1 MLPDNCRMLV
11 GTLACAVPAEN
22 LSESANVL
30 KILEGSMTIMK
41 KKNLAVLFGGR
52 SVEHEISVITAL
64 QLINVI
70 DVTQYNII
78 PVYIAQTGRWY
89 VGDNLLDKN
98 FYRRLP
104 NSVKS
109 AQEVALLPV
118 AGSKGLTY
126 LNRSN
131 DTLPIDIYFVAF
143 HGTYGED
150 GCIQGMLE
158 MADATYTGC
167 GVLPAALGMNKYQCK
182 IMLKAMGIPVLPA
195 ASIDRRDAQKSLAA
209 VREQIFATPGLEQF
223 PLFVKPCN
231 LGSSIGIGV
240 AKDEQ
245 TLNACLVNTFRYDSH
260 AIVEPCVKEILE
272 INISVL
278 EDDDEITTSVIEMP
292 VSLSGVLT
300 FEEKYLRDDGG
311 KKTGGN
317 ESQGM
322 VSLSRVIDPQDLNPE
337 LKQAALEYA
346 KKAFKVLGCSGVSR
360 IDFIID
366 ASCDQLYFNEIN
378 TLPGSLSFYLWMKS
392 NPPLIYT
399 ELLNRIIRQAEKRQV
414 TKLALKRQEGMRAL
428 FK

>member
-1 MLPDNCRMLV
+1 
-11 GTLACAVPAEN
+11 
-22 LSESANVL
+22 
-30 KILEGSMTIMK
+30 MK
-41 KKNLAVLFGGR
+41 KKKLAVLFGGR
-52 SVEHEISVITAL
+52 SVEHEISVITAI
-64 QLINVI
+64 QLMNVI
-70 DVTQYNII
+70 DVTQYEII

-104 NSVKS
+104 NSLTE
-109 AQEVALLPV
+109 AREVTLLPI

-126 LNRSN
+126 LDRQ
-131 DTLPIDIYFVAF
+131 DKILLIDIYFLAF
-143 HGTYGED
+143 HGTFGED

-182 IMLKAMGIPVLPA
+182 MMLKAAGIPVLPA
-195 ASIDRRDAQKSLAA
+195 ALVDRRDAQKSLEA
-209 VREQIFATPGLEQF
+209 VRAQIFTTPGLEQL

-260 AIVEPCVKEILE
+260 AIVEPCVKEIVE

-278 EDDDEITTSVIEMP
+278 EDDEITASVIEMP

-311 KKTGGN
+311 KKTGGG

-322 VSLSRVIDPQDLNPE
+322 ASLSRIIDPPDLDPE
-337 LKQAALEYA
+337 IKQAALEYA

-378 TLPGSLSFYLWMKS
+378 TLPGSLSFYLWVKS
-392 NPPLIYT
+392 NPPLVYT

>member
-1 MLPDNCRMLV
+1 
-11 GTLACAVPAEN
+11 
-22 LSESANVL
+22 
-30 KILEGSMTIMK
+30 MK

-52 SVEHEISVITAL
+52 SVEHEISVITAI
-64 QLINVI
+64 QLMNVI
-70 DVTQYNII
+70 DVTQYKII

-89 VGDNLLDKN
+89 VGDNLFDKS

-104 NSVKS
+104 GSLTE
-109 AQEVALLPV
+109 ATEVMLLPI
-118 AGSKGLTY
+118 AGSKGLNY
-126 LNRSN
+126 LNTRSN
-131 DTLPIDIYFVAF
+131 EVLPIDIYFLAF
-143 HGTYGED
+143 HGTFGED

-182 IMLKAMGIPVLPA
+182 MMLKAAGIPVLPA
-195 ASIDRRDAQKSLAA
+195 AMIDRRDAQKSLES
-209 VREQIFATPGLEQF
+209 VRAQIFATPGLEQL

-240 AKDEQ
+240 AKDEL

-272 INISVL
+272 INVSVL
-278 EDDDEITTSVIEMP
+278 EDDEITASVIEMP
-292 VSLSGVLT
+292 ISLSGVLT

-322 VSLSRVIDPQDLNPE
+322 ASLSRIIDPPDLDPAM
-337 LKQAALEYA
+337 KQAALDYA
-346 KKAFKVLGCSGVSR
+346 KQAFKVLGCSGVSR

-366 ASCDQLYFNEIN
+366 ASANQLYFNEIN
-378 TLPGSLSFYLWMKS
+378 TLPGSLSFYLWVKS
-392 NPPLIYT
+392 NPPLVYT

>member
-11 GTLACAVPAEN
+11 GTLACALPAEN

-30 KILEGSMTIMK
+30 KIVEGSITIMK

-104 NSVKS
+104 GSVKS

-131 DTLPIDIYFVAF
+131 DTLPIDIYFLAF

-260 AIVEPCVKEILE
+260 AIVEPCIKEIVE

-322 VSLSRVIDPQDLNPE
+322 ASLSRIIDPQDLNPE
-337 LKQAALEYA
+337 LKEAALAYA
-346 KKAFKVLGCSGVSR
+346 KTAFKILGCSGVSR

-366 ASCDQLYFNEIN
+366 ASCDRLYFNEIN

-392 NPPLIYT
+392 NPPLVYT

>member
-1 MLPDNCRMLV
+1 
-11 GTLACAVPAEN
+11 
-22 LSESANVL
+22 
-30 KILEGSMTIMK
+30 MK
-41 KKNLAVLFGGR
+41 KQNLAVLFGGR

-89 VGDNLLDKN
+89 VGDKLLEKD

-109 AQEVALLPV
+109 ATEVALLPV

-126 LNRSN
+126 LSGSN
-131 DTLPIDIYFVAF
+131 DTLPVDIYFLAF
-143 HGTYGED
+143 HGTFGED

-195 ASIDRRDAQKSLAA
+195 VMIDRRDAQKDLAA
-209 VREQIFATPGLEQF
+209 VRAEIMSTPGLEQF

-260 AIVEPCVKEILE
+260 AIVEPCVKEITE

-311 KKTGGN
+311 KKTGGS

-322 VSLSRVIDPQDLNPE
+322 ASLSRIIDPPDLNPE
-337 LKQAALEYA
+337 LKQAALGYA
-346 KKAFKVLGCSGVSR
+346 KKAF
-360 IDFIID
+360 
-366 ASCDQLYFNEIN
+366 
-378 TLPGSLSFYLWMKS
+378 
-392 NPPLIYT
+392 
-399 ELLNRIIRQAEKRQV
+399 NRR
-414 TKLALKRQEGMRAL
+414 
-428 FK
+428 

>member
-1 MLPDNCRMLV
+1 MVVKCR
-11 GTLACAVPAEN
+11 
-22 LSESANVL
+22 SARSAD
-30 KILEGSMTIMK
+30 EMK

-70 DVTQYNII
+70 DVTQYEII

-104 NSVKS
+104 NSLKA
-109 AQEVALLPV
+109 AQEVALLPI

-126 LNRSN
+126 LNSRRN
-131 DTLPIDIYFVAF
+131 DVCPIDIYFLAF
-143 HGTYGED
+143 HGTFGED

-182 IMLKAMGIPVLPA
+182 MMLKAAGIPVLPA
-195 ASIDRRDAQKSLAA
+195 ALIDRRDAQKSLAA
-209 VREQIFATPGLEQF
+209 VREQIFATPGLEQL

-240 AKDEQ
+240 AKDER

-260 AIVEPCVKEILE
+260 AIVEPCVKDIVEV
-272 INISVL
+272 NVSVL
-278 EDDDEITTSVIEMP
+278 DDDEITASVIEMP

-311 KKTGGN
+311 KKTGDN

-322 VSLSRVIDPQDLNPE
+322 ASLSRVIDPQDLNPE
-337 LKQAALEYA
+337 LKQAAVEYA
-346 KKAFKVLGCSGVSR
+346 KQAFKILGCSGVSR

-366 ASCDQLYFNEIN
+366 AESDRLYFNEIN
-378 TLPGSLSFYLWMKS
+378 TLPGSLSFYLWVKS
-392 NPPLIYT
+392 NPPLVYT

>member
-1 MLPDNCRMLV
+1 
-11 GTLACAVPAEN
+11 
-22 LSESANVL
+22 
-30 KILEGSMTIMK
+30 MK

-70 DVTQYNII
+70 DVTQYEII

-104 NSVKS
+104 NSLKE

-126 LNRSN
+126 LNSRRN
-131 DTLPIDIYFVAF
+131 DILPIDIYFLAF
-143 HGTYGED
+143 HGTFGED

-182 IMLKAMGIPVLPA
+182 MMLKAAGIPVLPA
-195 ASIDRRDAQKSLAA
+195 ALVDRRDAQTSLAA
-209 VREQIFATPGLEQF
+209 VREQIFATPGLEQL

-240 AKDEQ
+240 AKDER

-260 AIVEPCVKEILE
+260 AIVEPCVKEIIE
-272 INISVL
+272 VNVSVL
-278 EDDDEITTSVIEMP
+278 DDDEITASVIEMP

-322 VSLSRVIDPQDLNPE
+322 ASLSRIIDPQDLNPE
-337 LKQAALEYA
+337 LKQAAVEYA
-346 KKAFKVLGCSGVSR
+346 KQAFKVLGCSGVSR

-366 ASCDQLYFNEIN
+366 AQSDKLYFNEIN
-378 TLPGSLSFYLWMKS
+378 TLPGSLSFYLWVKS
-392 NPPLIYT
+392 NPPLVYT

>member
-1 MLPDNCRMLV
+1 MLV
-11 GTLACAVPAEN
+11 C
-22 LSESANVL
+22 LSVGESLELANVP
-30 KILEGSMTIMK
+30 KIIEGSMTIMK

-126 LNRSN
+126 LNSRME
-131 DTLPIDIYFVAF
+131 TLPIDIYFLAF
-143 HGTYGED
+143 HGTFGED

-182 IMLKAMGIPVLPA
+182 IMLNAAGIPVLPA
-195 ASIDRRDAQKSLAA
+195 AQIDRRDAQKSLAS
-209 VREQIFATPGLEQF
+209 VREQIFATPGLEQL

-260 AIVEPCVKEILE
+260 AIVEPCIKEIVE

-278 EDDDEITTSVIEMP
+278 EDDDEITASVIEMP

-311 KKTGGN
+311 KKTGGS

-322 VSLSRVIDPQDLNPE
+322 ASLSRIIDPPDLNPE
-337 LKQAALEYA
+337 LKQAALGYA

-366 ASCDQLYFNEIN
+366 ASCDRLYFNEIN

-392 NPPLIYT
+392 SPPLVYT

>member
-1 MLPDNCRMLV
+1 
-11 GTLACAVPAEN
+11 
-22 LSESANVL
+22 
-30 KILEGSMTIMK
+30 MK

-64 QLINVI
+64 QLINVL

-89 VGDNLLDKN
+89 VGDNLLQKN

-104 NSVKS
+104 SSLKEV
-109 AQEVALLPV
+109 QEVALIPI

-126 LNRSN
+126 LNSRRSSN
-131 DTLPIDIYFVAF
+131 DILPIDIYFLAF

-182 IMLKAMGIPVLPA
+182 TMLGAAGIPVLPA
-195 ASIDRRDAQKSLAA
+195 ALIDRRDAQKSLAG
-209 VREQIFATPGLEQF
+209 VREQIFATPGLEQL

-240 AKDEQ
+240 AKDER

-260 AIVEPCVKEILE
+260 AIVEPCVKDLLE
-272 INISVL
+272 INVSVL
-278 EDDDEITTSVIEMP
+278 EDDEIIASVIEMP

-300 FEEKYLRDDGG
+300 YEEKYLRDDGS

-322 VSLSRVIDPQDLNPE
+322 ASLSRVIDPQDLNPE
-337 LKQAALEYA
+337 LKAAAIEYA

-366 ASCDQLYFNEIN
+366 TNADRLYFNEIN
-378 TLPGSLSFYLWMKS
+378 TLPGSLSFYLWIKS
-392 NPPLIYT
+392 NPPVIYT
-399 ELLNRIIRQAEKRQV
+399 DLLNRIIRQAEKRQV

>member
-1 MLPDNCRMLV
+1 
-11 GTLACAVPAEN
+11 
-22 LSESANVL
+22 
-30 KILEGSMTIMK
+30 MK

-70 DVTQYNII
+70 DVTQYHII

-89 VGDNLLDKN
+89 VGDELLDQN

-109 AQEVALLPV
+109 AQEVALLPI

-126 LNRSN
+126 LNGHCTN
-131 DTLPIDIYFVAF
+131 ILPVDIYFLAF
-143 HGTYGED
+143 HGTFGED

-167 GVLPAALGMNKYQCK
+167 GVLSAALGMNKYQCK
-182 IMLKAMGIPVLPA
+182 TMLKAHGIPVLPA
-195 ASIDRRDAQKSLAA
+195 AQIDRRDAQKSLAA
-209 VREQIFATPGLEQF
+209 VREQIFATPGLGEF
-223 PLFVKPCN
+223 PLFIKPCN
-231 LGSSIGIGV
+231 LGSSIGIGI
-240 AKDEQ
+240 AKDER

-272 INISVL
+272 INVSVL
-278 EDDDEITTSVIEMP
+278 EDDEITASVIEMP
-292 VSLSGVLT
+292 VSASGVLT
-300 FEEKYLRDDGG
+300 FEEKYLRDDGS

-322 VSLSRVIDPQDLNPE
+322 ASLSRVIDPPNLNLE
-337 LKQAALEYA
+337 LKQAALNYA
-346 KKAFKVLGCSGVSR
+346 KQAFKVLGCAGVAR

-366 ASCDQLYFNEIN
+366 TSCDEIYFNEIN
-378 TLPGSLSFYLWMKS
+378 TLPGSLSFYLWVKS
-392 NPPLIYT
+392 NPPLVYT

>member
-1 MLPDNCRMLV
+1 M
-11 GTLACAVPAEN
+11 
-22 LSESANVL
+22 
-30 KILEGSMTIMK
+30 MK

-70 DVTQYNII
+70 DVTQYDII

-89 VGDNLLDKN
+89 VGDELLDKN

-109 AQEVALLPV
+109 AQEVALLPI

-126 LNRSN
+126 LNSRRN
-131 DTLPIDIYFVAF
+131 EILPIDIYFLAF
-143 HGTYGED
+143 HGTFGED

-182 IMLKAMGIPVLPA
+182 TMLKAHGIPVLPA
-195 ASIDRRDAQKSLAA
+195 AQIDRRDAQKSLAA
-209 VREQIFATPGLEQF
+209 VREQIFATPGLEQL

-240 AKDEQ
+240 AKDER

-260 AIVEPCVKEILE
+260 AIVEPCVKEIVE
-272 INISVL
+272 VNVSVL
-278 EDDDEITTSVIEMP
+278 EDDEITASVIEMP

-300 FEEKYLRDDGG
+300 FEEKYMRDDGS

-322 VSLSRVIDPQDLNPE
+322 ASLSRVIDPQDLDPE
-337 LKQAALEYA
+337 LKRSALEYA
-346 KKAFKVLGCSGVSR
+346 KTAFKVLGCSGVSR

-366 ASCDQLYFNEIN
+366 ASCDKLYFNEIN
-378 TLPGSLSFYLWMKS
+378 TLPGSLSFYLWVKS
-392 NPPLIYT
+392 NPPLVYT

>member
-1 MLPDNCRMLV
+1 
-11 GTLACAVPAEN
+11 
-22 LSESANVL
+22 
-30 KILEGSMTIMK
+30 MK
-41 KKNLAVLFGGR
+41 KKKLAVLFGGR
-52 SVEHEISVITAL
+52 SVEHEISVITAI
-64 QLINVI
+64 QLMNVI
-70 DVTQYNII
+70 DVTQYEII

-104 NSVKS
+104 NSLTE
-109 AQEVALLPV
+109 AREVTLLPI

-126 LNRSN
+126 LDRQ
-131 DTLPIDIYFVAF
+131 DKILLIDIYFLAF
-143 HGTYGED
+143 HGTFGED

-182 IMLKAMGIPVLPA
+182 MMLKAAGIPVLPA
-195 ASIDRRDAQKSLAA
+195 ALVDRRDAQKSLEA
-209 VREQIFATPGLEQF
+209 VRAQIFATPGLEQL

-260 AIVEPCVKEILE
+260 AIVEPCVKEIVE

-278 EDDDEITTSVIEMP
+278 EDDEITASVIEMP

-311 KKTGGN
+311 KKTGGG

-322 VSLSRVIDPQDLNPE
+322 ASLSRIIDPPDLDPE
-337 LKQAALEYA
+337 IKQAALEYA

-378 TLPGSLSFYLWMKS
+378 TLPGSLSFYLWVKS
-392 NPPLIYT
+392 NPPLVYT

>member
-1 MLPDNCRMLV
+1 
-11 GTLACAVPAEN
+11 
-22 LSESANVL
+22 
-30 KILEGSMTIMK
+30 MK

-52 SVEHEISVITAL
+52 SVEHEISVITAI
-64 QLINVI
+64 QLMNVI

-104 NSVKS
+104 NSLTE
-109 AQEVALLPV
+109 AQEVALLPI
-118 AGSKGLTY
+118 AGSKGLNY
-126 LNRSN
+126 LNSRPN
-131 DTLPIDIYFVAF
+131 DILAIDIYFLAF
-143 HGTYGED
+143 HGTFGED

-167 GVLPAALGMNKYQCK
+167 GVLAAALGMNKYQCK
-182 IMLKAMGIPVLPA
+182 MMLKAAGIPVLPA
-195 ASIDRRDAQKSLAA
+195 ALVDRRDAQKSLES
-209 VREQIFATPGLEQF
+209 VRAQIFATPGLEQL

-240 AKDEQ
+240 AKDEL

-272 INISVL
+272 INVSVL
-278 EDDDEITTSVIEMP
+278 EDDEITASVIEMP

-322 VSLSRVIDPQDLNPE
+322 ASLSRIIDPPDLDPA
-337 LKQAALEYA
+337 LKQAALDYA
-346 KKAFKVLGCSGVSR
+346 KQAFKILGCSGVSR

-366 ASCDQLYFNEIN
+366 ASSNQLYFNEIN
-378 TLPGSLSFYLWMKS
+378 TLPGSLSFYLWVKS
-392 NPPLIYT
+392 NPPLVYT